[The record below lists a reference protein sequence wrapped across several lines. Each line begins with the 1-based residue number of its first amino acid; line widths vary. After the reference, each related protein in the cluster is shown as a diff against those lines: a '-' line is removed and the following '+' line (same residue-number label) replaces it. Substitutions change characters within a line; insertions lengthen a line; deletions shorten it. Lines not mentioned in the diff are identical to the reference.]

1 MPTRRGA
8 KSYVRTLA
16 GLLGMGIM
24 LAGLTACPL
33 EKKPPTTQIANLVYG
48 LLRVPVQEGRSTTL
62 TGTFNIIHKTAETDS
77 VSTVVYDA
85 QGKQVAVE
93 TIPLG
98 DSSLRTSDTLA
109 FGVDTSIAKKGLYTF
124 QVYVTDS
131 KGGQSN
137 RLAGTFAVT
146 DVF

>member
-1 MPTRRGA
+1 M
-8 KSYVRTLA
+8 
-16 GLLGMGIM
+16 
-24 LAGLTACPL
+24 
-33 EKKPPTTQIANLVYG
+33 YG
-48 LLRVPVQEGRSTTL
+48 
-62 TGTFNIIHKTAETDS
+62 
-77 VSTVVYDA
+77 A
-85 QGKQVAVE
+85 QGNQAAVG
-93 TIPLG
+93 TIPLS